1 MLTLFDVP
9 PQASEQRRLRYRE
22 DARRSI
28 LTAAEELLEE
38 GGLEAVS
45 MRRLGE
51 RSGFTTPTLYH
62 YFRDKPA
69 LLDALLDERLAGLLV
84 ELRAVPR
91 SDDTVAWVSAL
102 SGVFARFGLRHPSH
116 YQLLVRRSDEDEPSL
131 PAAEELRAIFG
142 EPLDDMVRR
151 GPLNAR
157 EVERL
162 RQGLWSFVHGFILL
176 QTTRPGEAWE
186 PDVLEASLEAMI
198 RGSLESRT
206 KGHR

>member
-1 MLTLFDVP
+1 MP

-28 LTAAEELLEE
+28 LDAAAELLDE
-38 GGLEAVS
+38 GGLDGVS

-69 LLDALLDERLAGLLV
+69 LLDALLEERLDELLD
-84 ELRAVPR
+84 ELRKIPR
-91 SDDTVAWVSAL
+91 SEDTVAWFSAL
-102 SGVFARFGLRHPSH
+102 SGAFARFGLRHPSH
-116 YQLLVRRSDEDEPSL
+116 YQLLVRRSDEDAENL
-131 PAAEELRAIFG
+131 PAAEAIRAIFG

-198 RGSLESRT
+198 RGSLEART
-206 KGHR
+206 EDRR